1 MRWFVRRIELDEGE
15 FLTSDRPVVMSW
27 TLTEQNAFLFLP
39 IGPKTMFVAV
49 NDLET
54 QRIVEER
61 NPAERIEAVNRFVAG
76 RAIRFCYG
84 RTDRALDYVQQHM
97 EQSREVHFLSNL

>member
-1 MRWFVRRIELDEGE
+1 
-15 FLTSDRPVVMSW
+15 MSW

-49 NDLET
+49 NDLEI

-97 EQSREVHFLSNL
+97 GTKPRSTLLEQLIERRRGSSG

>member
-1 MRWFVRRIELDEGE
+1 MKGSSNVRPTCRNVLDPHRAER
-15 FLTSDRPVVMSW
+15 FLVSADRP
-27 TLTEQNAFLFLP
+27 ED
-39 IGPKTMFVAV
+39 AV

-84 RTDRALDYVQQHM
+84 RTHRALDYVQQHM
-97 EQSREVHFLSNL
+97 GTKPRSTLLEQLIERRRGSSG